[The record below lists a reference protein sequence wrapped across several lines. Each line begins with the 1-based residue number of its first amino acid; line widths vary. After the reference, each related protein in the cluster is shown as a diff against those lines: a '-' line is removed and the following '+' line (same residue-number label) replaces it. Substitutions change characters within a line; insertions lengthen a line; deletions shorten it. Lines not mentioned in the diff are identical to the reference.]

1 MGFVLLDFGRRVGA
15 EPGICTD
22 YLQLSE
28 GVRFCLLVLLKM
40 AVL

>member
-1 MGFVLLDFGRRVGA
+1 MLVDSGRTVGA
-15 EPGICTD
+15 EPGICAD